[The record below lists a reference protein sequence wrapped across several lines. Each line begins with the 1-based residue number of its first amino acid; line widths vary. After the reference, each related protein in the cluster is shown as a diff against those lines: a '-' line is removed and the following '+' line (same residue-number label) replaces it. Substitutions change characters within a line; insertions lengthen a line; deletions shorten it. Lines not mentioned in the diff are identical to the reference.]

1 MTPKVSFA
9 VHLIL
14 LVSVVPLVPL
24 AAIMALGRVRRNAY
38 FGFRTPATLSDDR
51 IWDPANRYAG
61 RALLCALFAHALIV
75 LLNLVGLLH
84 FHVLMTIGLLLL
96 SMLLAVGVSMLRLRR
111 IVRLAQSGKA
121 TPRDDRE

>member
-1 MTPKVSFA
+1 MTPKESFV

-14 LVSVVPLVPL
+14 LVSLVPVVAL
-24 AAIMALGRVRRNAY
+24 SAIMAFGRVKRNVY

-61 RALLCALFAHALIV
+61 RALLWALLAHALIV
-75 LLNLVGLLH
+75 LLNLVGMLH
-84 FHVLMTIGLLLL
+84 FHVLVTIGLLLSSVL
-96 SMLLAVGVSMLRLRR
+96 AAVGMSMLRLRR